1 MDRSF
6 LLTSKYLPGI
16 ENFRIY
22 HTNDTL
28 VQDGGLLW
36 KPEKRSLS
44 GIREREWY
52 TKMLRTTDN
61 LVWTNAADDRTKLV
75 VSHKILNAYGDVYGI
90 VYLLL
95 NYNGVFMESF
105 EHPFE
110 GAGELYIV
118 DDNERIIAS
127 SEPSEIGSRLSSSSL
142 GQYWNNSLETSAT
155 KAG

>member
-1 MDRSF
+1 M
-6 LLTSKYLPGI
+6 
-16 ENFRIY
+16 
-22 HTNDTL
+22 
-28 VQDGGLLW
+28 
-36 KPEKRSLS
+36 
-44 GIREREWY
+44 
-52 TKMLRTTDN
+52 
-61 LVWTNAADDRTKLV
+61 

-155 KAG
+155 KSGMMLITQEIKSGWTVAALVHLDRLEEQSTRIMYYIGAGIAFSCCCPSF

>member
-1 MDRSF
+1 MEAGK
-6 LLTSKYLPGI
+6 TEP
-16 ENFRIY
+16 
-22 HTNDTL
+22 
-28 VQDGGLLW
+28 
-36 KPEKRSLS
+36 S

-105 EHPFE
+105 EHPLKGPE
-110 GAGELYIV
+110 NCILLTTTNELLHPRSPLKLAAGY
-118 DDNERIIAS
+118 
-127 SEPSEIGSRLSSSSL
+127 PHPP
-142 GQYWNNSLETSAT
+142 
-155 KAG
+155 